1 MAKNKIKI
9 LIIGKGWLGS
19 RCAEEWPDAVI
30 DGSWIHSVADVEKLL
45 KKYHPSA
52 VLNAAGIVGRPN
64 VDWCEDHQL
73 ETIRGNTIL
82 PLMIA
87 EACQKH
93 KVYLLHMG
101 TGCIYY
107 GYSKDPKGW
116 TEDDFPN
123 PSAVYTRCKYAAD
136 LALSTLPNVGI
147 ARIRM
152 PLEGRPSRGNYLDKI
167 ASFPKLINMK
177 NSLTVVTDMVKVFR
191 QLIEKRAEGIFHV
204 TNPGFTSHRELI
216 ELYQKYVNSAH
227 KNIWIKEK
235 DLVGLGLAKKKR
247 SNNIMQSSRLKLYH
261 IKMRPAKVAVRDAM
275 IKYAKAQK
283 KKLENNQ

>member
-1 MAKNKIKI
+1 MAKSKPKI
-9 LIIGKGWLGS
+9 LIIGQGWLGS
-19 RCAEEWPDAVI
+19 RCAETWLDAQI
-30 DGSWIHSVADVEKLL
+30 TGQWINSVADVEALL
-45 KKYHPSA
+45 KKYKPNA

-64 VDWCEDHQL
+64 VDWCEEHQL
-73 ETIRGNTIL
+73 ETIKGNTIL

-136 LALSTLPNVGI
+136 LSLSTLPNVGI

-152 PLEGRPSRGNYLDKI
+152 PLDDRPSRGNYLDKI
-167 ASFPKLINMK
+167 VSFPKLINMK
-177 NSLTVVTDMVKVFR
+177 NSLTVIPDMIKIFR

-216 ELYQKYVNSAH
+216 ELYRKYVNSAH
-227 KNIWIKEK
+227 KNIWIKEE

-247 SNNIMQSSRLKLYH
+247 SNNIMQSTRLKLYH
-261 IKMRPAKVAVRDAM
+261 IKMRPARVAVKDA
-275 IKYAKAQK
+275 IRKYAVAERPSIKS
-283 KKLENNQ
+283 

>member
-1 MAKNKIKI
+1 MKI
-9 LIIGKGWLGS
+9 LIIGQGWLGS
-19 RCAEEWPDAVI
+19 RCAEEWPDAQITGAWI
-30 DGSWIHSVADVEKLL
+30 DSVADVEALL
-45 KKYHPSA
+45 KKYKPNA

-152 PLEGRPSRGNYLDKI
+152 PLDDRPSRGNFIDKL
-167 ASFPKLINMK
+167 SVFPKVISMK
-177 NSLTVVTDMVKVFR
+177 NSLTVIPDMIKVFR
-191 QLIEKRAEGIFHV
+191 QLIAQRAEGIFHV
-204 TNPGFTSHRELI
+204 TNPGYSTHREILG
-216 ELYQKYVNSAH
+216 LYKKYVDPKHTNR
-227 KNIWIKEK
+227 WIEYE
-235 DLVGLGLAKKKR
+235 DLLKLGLTKKKR
-247 SNNIMQSSRLKLYH
+247 SNNVLQSTRLKRYR
-261 IKMRPAKVAVRDAM
+261 IKMRPAKAAVKDT
-275 IKYAKAQK
+275 IKKYAQIK
-283 KKLENNQ
+283 KKELANN